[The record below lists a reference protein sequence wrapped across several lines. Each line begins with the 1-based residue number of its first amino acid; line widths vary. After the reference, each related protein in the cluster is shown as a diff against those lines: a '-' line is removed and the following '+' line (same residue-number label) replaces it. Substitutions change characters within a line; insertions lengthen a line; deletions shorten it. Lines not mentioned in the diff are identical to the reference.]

1 MQKKKTCG
9 NFLFLCS
16 VLTLCFVSPV
26 YANEVATKIESL
38 SDFLLQ
44 IVQAAGVIVIL
55 FGIFSFGAGWLAHDS
70 SQQFQGVR
78 VIIGGLIMLFAS
90 ALLSLLNRDE
100 QNTLI
105 QK

>member
-1 MQKKKTCG
+1 MQKKKTGG
-9 NFLFLCS
+9 NLLLLCS

-78 VIIGGLIMLFAS
+78 VIIGGLIMLCAS
-90 ALLSLLNRDE
+90 ALLSLL
-100 QNTLI
+100 
-105 QK
+105 K

>member
-9 NFLFLCS
+9 NLLLLCS
-16 VLTLCFVSPV
+16 VLTLCFV
-26 YANEVATKIESL
+26 KIESL

-78 VIIGGLIMLFAS
+78 VIIGGLIMLCAS
-90 ALLSLLNRDE
+90 ALLSLL
-100 QNTLI
+100 
-105 QK
+105 K

>member
-16 VLTLCFVSPV
+16 ILTLCFVSPV

-44 IVQAAGVIVIL
+44 IVQAAGVIVMINPEKPK
-55 FGIFSFGAGWLAHDS
+55 SYD
-70 SQQFQGVR
+70 
-78 VIIGGLIMLFAS
+78 
-90 ALLSLLNRDE
+90 
-100 QNTLI
+100 
-105 QK
+105 QKYVAKE

>member
-1 MQKKKTCG
+1 MQKKKTGG
-9 NFLFLCS
+9 NLLLLCS
-16 VLTLCFVSPV
+16 VLALCFVSPV

-70 SQQFQGVR
+70 
-78 VIIGGLIMLFAS
+78 
-90 ALLSLLNRDE
+90 LSLIHISEPTRLPVRSRMPSSA
-100 QNTLI
+100 
-105 QK
+105 